1 MSQGLFDSIALPS
14 SESGEQKIQP
24 ERLLL
29 AAAAMSAGHRGRD
42 AVVEADLVLSILRG
56 KPEKRRSAQQEAV
69 RTIELIFADY
79 QQAPPKPQVIARW
92 IKTMGDC
99 DRLAVLIRSLGDS
112 GHLDKGHAYVFAAV
126 SRQGGES
133 SNAPRPQASAAGL
146 AHGTE
151 LPTGMI
157 WSATAGR
164 AMTRQEFESEV
175 AV

>member
-1 MSQGLFDSIALPS
+1 MSQGLFDSIAFAS
-14 SESGEQKIQP
+14 SEGGEQKIQP

-29 AAAAMSAGHRGRD
+29 AAAALSAGHRGRD

-69 RTIELIFADY
+69 RTIELIFAEY

-92 IKTMGDC
+92 IKTMGDGE
-99 DRLAVLIRSLGDS
+99 RLAILIRSLGDS

-126 SRQGGES
+126 SRQGAES
-133 SNAPRPQASAAGL
+133 SNARPQAPAQGL

-164 AMTRQEFESEV
+164 AMSRQDFEAEV
-175 AV
+175 AA